1 MSVFGKIYSSAYDN
15 LYHDKD
21 YEKECDFLENIFGKY
36 KKKVMTILDLGC
48 GTGGHAIILAKRG
61 YEVTGI
67 DRSSEMLCAAEE
79 KSRKAGVKIQY
90 LHSSIQNLDIKK
102 KFDAVISMFA
112 VMSYQTENKDL
123 ASACKIAKAHLEK
136 EGIFI
141 FDAWHGLGVMTDP
154 PTERI
159 KEVNSGDGRIIRITK
174 PHINALEHT
183 VDTNFKVLT
192 FKNNSLIS
200 ETEETHTM
208 RFFFPQEIKYFLE
221 EAGFS
226 DIRFCP
232 FLKPE
237 NNLSDQDWNMTVI
250 AQ

>member
-48 GTGGHAIILAKRG
+48 GTGGHAIILAQRG
-61 YEVTGI
+61 FEVTGV
-67 DRSSEMLCAAEE
+67 DRSKEMLVAAKK
-79 KSRKAGVKIQY
+79 KSKAASVKGAY
-90 LHSSIQNLDIKK
+90 HHSSIQDLKLNE

-112 VMSYQTENKDL
+112 VMSYQTENKVL
-123 ASACKIAKAHLEK
+123 ASACKTAKAHLK
-136 EGIFI
+136 KGGLFI

-154 PTERI
+154 PTERT
-159 KEVNSGDGRIIRITK
+159 KEVKSGDERIIRITK
-174 PHINALEHT
+174 PHINALAHT
-183 VDTNFKVLT
+183 VDTNFRVLT
-192 FKNNSLIS
+192 FRKDVLIS
-200 ETEETHTM
+200 ETDETHTM

-221 EAGFS
+221 SAGFS
-226 DIRFCP
+226 GVKFCP
-232 FLKPE
+232 FLKPDSQ
-237 NNLSDQDWNMTVI
+237 LSAHDWNMTVI